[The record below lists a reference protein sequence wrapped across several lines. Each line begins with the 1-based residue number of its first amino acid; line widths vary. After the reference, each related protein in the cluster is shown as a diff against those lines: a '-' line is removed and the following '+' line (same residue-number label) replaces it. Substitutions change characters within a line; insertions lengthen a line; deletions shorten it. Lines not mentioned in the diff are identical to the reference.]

1 MYLEV
6 IVYHIVWKD
15 VDDTLT
21 LGKLEKFNQLRQ
33 QDFIVR
39 PKINKDRTHLLRNWM
54 KG

>member
-1 MYLEV
+1 MYLEI
-6 IVYHIVWKD
+6 IVYYIVWKD

-21 LGKLEKFNQLRQ
+21 LVILEKFNELRQ

-39 PKINKDRTHLLRNWM
+39 PEIDKDRTYLLRNWM